1 MNRTNIH
8 ILGLMLAGLLL
19 GAICLTG
26 CGIVK
31 GAGEDVSA
39 IGNFI
44 SNGAANANPSKKY

>member
-1 MNRTNIH
+1 MNRINTH
-8 ILGLMLAGLLL
+8 ITGLLLAGLLL
-19 GAICLTG
+19 GAICLSG

-44 SNGAANANPSKKY
+44 SNGAASANPSKKY